1 MEPTKRRSRLAGVSN
16 VYGKAGPHQ
25 SELLPRAAK
34 ADKKDVQIMGSFM
47 YIYIYTMII
56 DDPLVEKD
64 SMIPL

>member
-1 MEPTKRRSRLAGVSN
+1 MSN